1 MIKKMEKFFEYEY
14 NRTRP
19 WVLNRDGRKFQVT
32 PSEVV
37 WSAVDRCMGVA
48 EFVYNETGDFSKIEA
63 IYEFYKEKLIKLLDE
78 LE

>member
-1 MIKKMEKFFEYEY
+1 MIEKMEKFFEYEY

-19 WVLNRDGRKFQVT
+19 WVLNKDGKFQVT
-32 PSEVV
+32 PSEAV

-48 EFVYNETGDFSKIEA
+48 EFVYNETGEYSKIEP

-78 LE
+78 QE